1 MTLYSFSQ
9 IAANITVRVE
19 PADTDLERYVGLEHL
34 DPESLKLRRW
44 GSPSDVIGQKLKFW
58 KGDIIYGKRRAYQRK
73 LAVADFD
80 GICSAHA
87 MVLRAKPEVCLPEF
101 LPFFLQSDL
110 FHNRALEISVGS
122 LSPTINWTTL
132 AKQEFP
138 LPPVD
143 EQRRIADLLWAAD
156 DACDKLQVLLSK
168 SEILKKKVFEGILT
182 GELKNQLLDSDEVA
196 SNGSKVDV
204 NDLPKLR
211 KGWSWKRADEVC
223 DFITKGATPSKKNIF
238 QGSGEVPFIKVYNL
252 TFDGS
257 LDFSIDPTF
266 ISQTAHT
273 KELNRSKVFPG
284 DVLMNIVGPPLGKV
298 SIVPDTFPEW
308 NINQAIVYYR
318 PLGNYDAN
326 FLAQYLLQDFTQ
338 QWFYSRSKKTS
349 GQRNLTLEM
358 CRDLPLPIPPE
369 SAKAVI
375 TETTKSLEDTVNAVK
390 KDLDNTKKLKMTLLN
405 QLLK

>member
-1 MTLYSFSQ
+1 MTLYPFSQ

-19 PADTDLERYVGLEHL
+19 PSDTDLERYVGLEHL

-156 DACDKLQVLLSK
+156 DAIQRQDELINAALVTKKSFIEKIFSNVEVREVGEYAQSVTSGSRWWAKYYSESGDIFIRVANLTRESPKIDLTDLQYVTPPDGAEMERTKLQTGDLLISVTADLGRIGVVSEDFPRAFMSQHVALVRLRTDQVIPEYVAYSLLSSSGQK
-168 SEILKKKVFEGILT
+168 QFHKLNDAGAKAGMNLQNVRRLKFAWQPYEQQIKVMEKFKAFEETIETARQHLENQKELKK
-182 GELKNQLLDSDEVA
+182 QLL
-196 SNGSKVDV
+196 N
-204 NDLPKLR
+204 
-211 KGWSWKRADEVC
+211 
-223 DFITKGATPSKKNIF
+223 
-238 QGSGEVPFIKVYNL
+238 
-252 TFDGS
+252 
-257 LDFSIDPTF
+257 
-266 ISQTAHT
+266 
-273 KELNRSKVFPG
+273 
-284 DVLMNIVGPPLGKV
+284 
-298 SIVPDTFPEW
+298 
-308 NINQAIVYYR
+308 
-318 PLGNYDAN
+318 
-326 FLAQYLLQDFTQ
+326 
-338 QWFYSRSKKTS
+338 KTLS
-349 GQRNLTLEM
+349 
-358 CRDLPLPIPPE
+358 
-369 SAKAVI
+369 V
-375 TETTKSLEDTVNAVK
+375 
-390 KDLDNTKKLKMTLLN
+390 
-405 QLLK
+405 

>member
-1 MTLYSFSQ
+1 MTLYRFSQ

-19 PADTDLERYVGLEHL
+19 PSDTDLERYVGLEHL

-156 DACDKLQVLLSK
+156 DAIQRQDELINAALVTKKSFIEKIFSNAEVREVGEYAQSVTSGSRWWAKYYSESGDIFIRVANLTRESPKIDLTDLQYVTPPDGAEMERTKLQTGDLLISVTADLGRIGVVSEDFPRAFMSQHVALVRLRTDQVIPEYVAYSLLSSSGQK
-168 SEILKKKVFEGILT
+168 QFHKLNDAGAKAGMNLQNVRRLKFAWQPYEQQIKVMEKFKAFEETIETARQHLENQKELKK
-182 GELKNQLLDSDEVA
+182 QLL
-196 SNGSKVDV
+196 N
-204 NDLPKLR
+204 
-211 KGWSWKRADEVC
+211 
-223 DFITKGATPSKKNIF
+223 
-238 QGSGEVPFIKVYNL
+238 
-252 TFDGS
+252 
-257 LDFSIDPTF
+257 
-266 ISQTAHT
+266 
-273 KELNRSKVFPG
+273 
-284 DVLMNIVGPPLGKV
+284 
-298 SIVPDTFPEW
+298 
-308 NINQAIVYYR
+308 
-318 PLGNYDAN
+318 
-326 FLAQYLLQDFTQ
+326 
-338 QWFYSRSKKTS
+338 KTLS
-349 GQRNLTLEM
+349 
-358 CRDLPLPIPPE
+358 
-369 SAKAVI
+369 V
-375 TETTKSLEDTVNAVK
+375 
-390 KDLDNTKKLKMTLLN
+390 
-405 QLLK
+405 

>member
-1 MTLYSFSQ
+1 MTLHPFSQ
-9 IAANITVRVE
+9 IADNITIRVE

-156 DACDKLQVLLSK
+156 DAITEWQETIIKLEKLLAAVREDVLCNKELPRQKLKSCVKSITAGKSVLGFGKPAVENEFGVLKVSAVGADGFVADENKLLEDDKTFIHAFSVHKDDLLITRANTRELVGRVCKVPQEYPNLMLSDKTLRLEVDEAFGDKDFLLQVLRSK
-168 SEILKKKVFEGILT
+168 EARTQIEATASGT
-182 GELKNQLLDSDEVA
+182 G
-196 SNGSKVDV
+196 
-204 NDLPKLR
+204 
-211 KGWSWKRADEVC
+211 
-223 DFITKGATPSKKNIF
+223 GAMKNIS
-238 QGSGEVPFIKVYNL
+238 QVQILNL
-252 TFDGS
+252 
-257 LDFSIDPTF
+257 
-266 ISQTAHT
+266 
-273 KELNRSKVFPG
+273 N
-284 DVLMNIVGPPLGKV
+284 
-298 SIVPDTFPEW
+298 
-308 NINQAIVYYR
+308 
-318 PLGNYDAN
+318 
-326 FLAQYLLQDFTQ
+326 
-338 QWFYSRSKKTS
+338 
-349 GQRNLTLEM
+349 
-358 CRDLPLPIPPE
+358 LPLPELNIQKE
-369 SAKAVI
+369 LAAKTNEVEK
-375 TETTKSLEDTVNAVK
+375 TLEQTRIHLGNSFELK
-390 KDLDNTKKLKMTLLN
+390 KQLLN
-405 QLLK
+405 KMLSG

>member
-1 MTLYSFSQ
+1 MTRYRFDQ

-19 PADTDLERYVGLEHL
+19 PSDTDLERYVGLEHL

-44 GSPSDVIGQKLKFW
+44 GSPADVIGQKLKFW

-156 DACDKLQVLLSK
+156 DAITQHQDLFENSVK
-168 SEILKKKVFEGILT
+168 LKKAYLSNVFRNGI
-182 GELKNQLLDSDEVA
+182 NH
-196 SNGSKVDV
+196 SK
-204 NDLPKLR
+204 
-211 KGWSWKRADEVC
+211 
-223 DFITKGATPSKKNIF
+223 F
-238 QGSGEVPFIKVYNL
+238 
-252 TFDGS
+252 
-257 LDFSIDPTF
+257 
-266 ISQTAHT
+266 
-273 KELNRSKVFPG
+273 KETT
-284 DVLMNIVGPPLGKV
+284 LGKL
-298 SIVPDTFPEW
+298 PETW
-308 NINQAIVYYR
+308 Q
-318 PLGNYDAN
+318 
-326 FLAQYLLQDFTQ
+326 T
-338 QWFYSRSKKTS
+338 
-349 GQRNLTLEM
+349 LTVGEI
-358 CRDLPLPIPPE
+358 CE
-369 SAKAVI
+369 F
-375 TETTKSLEDTVNAVK
+375 
-390 KDLDNTKKLKMTLLN
+390 LDNARIPLSSTERAK
-405 QLLK
+405 

>member
-1 MTLYSFSQ
+1 MTVFRFDQ

-19 PADTDLERYVGLEHL
+19 PSDTDLERYVGLEHL

-156 DACDKLQVLLSK
+156 DALTEYIDTAEAAKKLLVRSCIDWTNNPEWKNYSLQDCSENLDNLRVPLNKETRATKQGDIPYYGATGIIDYLDEFIFDEEIVLLGEDGDHFYKWQDWKQSQLVRGK
-168 SEILKKKVFEGILT
+168 SWVNNHAHVFKAKTDICTNRWLYRHFQHRNLLGYIQDSASMTRRKLTKAVLLGIQVPIPSIQEQETIADRLDEIENTYEQILSHIEVSRNLKK
-182 GELKNQLLDSDEVA
+182 QLL
-196 SNGSKVDV
+196 
-204 NDLPKLR
+204 
-211 KGWSWKRADEVC
+211 
-223 DFITKGATPSKKNIF
+223 ATQI
-238 QGSGEVPFIKVYNL
+238 G
-252 TFDGS
+252 
-257 LDFSIDPTF
+257 
-266 ISQTAHT
+266 
-273 KELNRSKVFPG
+273 
-284 DVLMNIVGPPLGKV
+284 
-298 SIVPDTFPEW
+298 
-308 NINQAIVYYR
+308 
-318 PLGNYDAN
+318 
-326 FLAQYLLQDFTQ
+326 
-338 QWFYSRSKKTS
+338 
-349 GQRNLTLEM
+349 
-358 CRDLPLPIPPE
+358 
-369 SAKAVI
+369 
-375 TETTKSLEDTVNAVK
+375 
-390 KDLDNTKKLKMTLLN
+390 
-405 QLLK
+405 